1 MRLRS
6 LTMALLCGGVTFLT
20 VSCENE
26 MEEMDM
32 KAVSSQNA
40 VSLATGQDKFALKLP
55 TDFGP
60 MSENLRNAIVGE
72 AVAPS
77 ECYNTEFVAVQR
89 KYAAPLVADPIAIAN
104 YSLYTQV
111 NQIYSIYFDRGEQY
125 FGVEGEYTQLMTKR
139 ERELA
144 KFWDMPDEITVNG
157 QHGATLNNREAI
169 ADVFENFGV
178 GVTSR
183 NQAYAIADEFL
194 ADNAKSPLLPES
206 PYFSLDGFAT
216 TYDKLIVIGDGLVQM
231 VSESGV
237 ETDIVWTG
245 ILAHEW
251 AHQIQ
256 FKNRSVWY
264 PKGAAADLAEATR
277 YTELEADYL
286 AAYYMT
292 HKRGATYNSKRVE
305 QFFNLFFQIG
315 DCGFDRSGHHGT
327 PAQRMAAAQ
336 LGFDL
341 ADSAQKQGHIMSI
354 EEAHEYFVANVGDIV
369 TPATVYVQ

>member
-1 MRLRS
+1 
-6 LTMALLCGGVTFLT
+6 MALLCGGVTFLT

-26 MEEMDM
+26 MEQMDM
-32 KAVSSQNA
+32 KATSSQNK
-40 VSLATGQDKFALKLP
+40 VSLATGHDKFALKLP
-55 TDFGP
+55 TDAGP
-60 MSENLRNAIVGE
+60 ISENLRNAIVGE

-77 ECYNTEFVAVQR
+77 ECYNTQFVAVQR
-89 KYAAPLVADPIAIAN
+89 KYAAPLVADPIAFGN

-111 NQIYSIYFDRGEQY
+111 NQLYSIYFDRGEQY
-125 FGVEGEYTQLMTKR
+125 FGVEGEYTQLVNKR

-144 KFWDMPDEITVNG
+144 KFWNMPNEITVNG
-157 QHGATLNNREAI
+157 QHGATLDNREAI

-183 NQAYAIADEFL
+183 EQAYAIADEFL

-216 TYDKLIVIGDGLVQM
+216 SYDQLIVIGDGLVQM

-237 ETDIVWTG
+237 EADIVWTG

-256 FKNRSVWY
+256 FKNSGKWY
-264 PKGAAADLAEATR
+264 PNGGAASDPSEDTR
-277 YTELEADYL
+277 YTELEADFL

-315 DCGFDRSGHHGT
+315 DCGFASPGHHGT

-336 LGFDL
+336 LGFGL

-354 EEAHEYFVANVGDIV
+354 EEAHQYFVANVGKIV
-369 TPATVYVQ
+369 TPATVYVP

>member
-1 MRLRS
+1 
-6 LTMALLCGGVTFLT
+6 MALLCGGITFLA

-32 KAVSSQNA
+32 KAVSSQNT
-40 VSLATGQDKFALKLP
+40 VSLATGQDKFAIKLP

-77 ECYNTEFVAVQR
+77 ECSNTQFVAVQR
-89 KYAAPLVADPIAIAN
+89 KYAAPLVADPIAYGN
-104 YSLYTQV
+104 YSLYSTL
-111 NQIYSIYFDRGEQY
+111 NQLYSVYLDRGPQY
-125 FGVEGEYTQLMTKR
+125 FGANGEYTQLVTKR
-139 ERELA
+139 ARELA
-144 KFWDMPDEITVNG
+144 KFWGMPNEITVNG
-157 QHGATLNNREAI
+157 QHGATLNNRDAL
-169 ADVFENFGV
+169 ADMMENFIV
-178 GVTSR
+178 GVDTR
-183 NQAYAIADEFL
+183 EIAYAYADMLL

-216 TYDKLIVIGDGLVQM
+216 SYDQLIVIGDGLVQL
-231 VSESGV
+231 VAESGV
-237 ETDIVWTG
+237 EADIVWTG

-256 FKNRSVWY
+256 FKNYDVWY
-264 PKGAAADLAEATR
+264 PNGGAASDPSEDTR
-277 YTELEADYL
+277 YTELEADFL

-315 DCGFDRSGHHGT
+315 DCGFASSGHHGT

-336 LGFDL
+336 LGFEL
-341 ADSAQKQGHIMSI
+341 AASAQKQGHIMSI
-354 EEAHEYFVANVGDIV
+354 EEAHQYFVANVGNIV